1 MTAPTPDAS
10 GRATSDV
17 ATTAPNAASAAAPLL
32 EVRDLRTY
40 FRTDAGVARSV
51 DGVSFTVGAG
61 ETVGLVG
68 ESGCGKSVT
77 ALSILRLVQPPGRI
91 EPGSSIRFEGRDLVT
106 LPEREMR
113 RVRGNR
119 IAMVFQEPMSAL
131 NPVFTVC
138 DQISDA
144 LRTNL
149 GLSKAQARERV
160 VELLSLVG
168 IPSPRKRLDSYVHE
182 FSGGMRQ
189 RVMLAMA
196 LSCNPGFLIADE
208 PTTALD
214 VTIQATILELITGMI
229 ERLGMSLLFI
239 THNLGVVA
247 HACDRVGVMY
257 ASHIVELGDTHE
269 IFANPQHPY
278 TVGLLNS
285 IPRLDGQAKYLTPIA
300 GSVCNMMEP
309 PSGCKFHPRCTH
321 AMDVCRREIPRLKEV
336 APGHLAACHL
346 HDRGTA

>member
-1 MTAPTPDAS
+1 MAETVLELDDLTVRFRLRRGDLTA
-10 GRATSDV
+10 V
-17 ATTAPNAASAAAPLL
+17 
-32 EVRDLRTY
+32 E
-40 FRTDAGVARSV
+40 
-51 DGVSFTVGAG
+51 GVSFSIARG
-61 ETVGLVG
+61 ETFGLVG
-68 ESGCGKSVT
+68 ESGSGKSVT
-77 ALSILRLVQPPGRI
+77 ARAIMRLIPDPPGEIQRGRI
-91 EPGSSIRFEGRDLVT
+91 LFEGGNILDKSDA
-106 LPEREMR
+106 EMR
-113 RVRGNR
+113 ALRGRR

-149 GLSKAQARERV
+149 GLSKQEARGRV

-168 IPSPRKRLDSYVHE
+168 IPSPQRRLDSYVHE

-196 LSCNPGFLIADE
+196 LSCSPGFLIADE

-247 HACDRVGVMY
+247 HSCDRVGVMY
-257 ASHIVELGDTHE
+257 ASHIVELGAKRE

-285 IPRLDGQAKYLTPIA
+285 IPRLDTQASYLTPIT

-309 PSGCKFHPRCTH
+309 PSGCKFHPRCAH
-321 AMDVCRREIPRLKEV
+321 AMEVCRREVPRLKEV

-346 HDRGTA
+346 HDRGAV

>member
-1 MTAPTPDAS
+1 MAETVLELDDLTVRFRLRRGDLTA
-10 GRATSDV
+10 
-17 ATTAPNAASAAAPLL
+17 
-32 EVRDLRTY
+32 
-40 FRTDAGVARSV
+40 V
-51 DGVSFTVGAG
+51 DGVSFSIARG
-61 ETVGLVG
+61 ETFGLVG
-68 ESGCGKSVT
+68 ESGSGKSVT
-77 ALSILRLVQPPGRI
+77 ARAVMRLIPDPPGEIQRGRI
-91 EPGSSIRFEGRDLVT
+91 LFEGANVLDKSDA
-106 LPEREMR
+106 EMR
-113 RVRGNR
+113 VLRGRR

-149 GLSKAQARERV
+149 GLGKPEARERV

-196 LSCNPGFLIADE
+196 LSCSPSFLIADE

-214 VTIQATILELITGMI
+214 VTIQATILELITSMI
-229 ERLGMSLLFI
+229 ERFGMSLLFI

-247 HACDRVGVMY
+247 HSCDKVGVMY
-257 ASHIVELGDTHE
+257 ASHVVELAKTRE
-269 IFANPQHPY
+269 IFATPQHPY
-278 TVGLLNS
+278 TMGLLAS
-285 IPRLDGQAKYLTPIA
+285 IPRLEATASYLTPIA
-300 GSVCNMMEP
+300 GSVCNMMAP
-309 PSGCKFHPRCTH
+309 PSGCKFHPRCPH

-346 HDRGTA
+346 HDRGAA

>member
-1 MTAPTPDAS
+1 MSETVLELEDVTVRFRLRRGDLTA
-10 GRATSDV
+10 V
-17 ATTAPNAASAAAPLL
+17 NN
-32 EVRDLRTY
+32 
-40 FRTDAGVARSV
+40 
-51 DGVSFTVGAG
+51 VSFSIKRG
-61 ETVGLVG
+61 ETFGLVG
-68 ESGCGKSVT
+68 ESGSGKSVT
-77 ALSILRLVQPPGRI
+77 ARAIMRLIPEPPGAIEKGRI
-91 EPGSSIRFEGRDLVT
+91 LFEGEDVLGKSDAD
-106 LPEREMR
+106 MR
-113 RVRGNR
+113 ALRGRR

-144 LRTNL
+144 LRANL
-149 GLSKAQARERV
+149 KLSRAEAREKV
-160 VELLSLVG
+160 VELLGMVG
-168 IPSPRKRLDSYVHE
+168 IPSPHKRLDSYVHE

-196 LSCNPGFLIADE
+196 LSCSPTFLIADE

-247 HACDRVGVMY
+247 HACDKIGVMY
-257 ASHIVELGDTHE
+257 ASHIVELGDKRE

-285 IPRLDGQAKYLTPIA
+285 IPRLDTQAKYLTPID
-300 GSVCNMMEP
+300 GTVCNMMTP
-309 PSGCKFHPRCTH
+309 PQGCKFNPRCAH
-321 AMDVCRREIPRLKEV
+321 AMAICRQEVPRLKEV
-336 APGHLAACHL
+336 APGHFAACHL
-346 HDRGTA
+346 HTRQ

>member
-1 MTAPTPDAS
+1 MPETVLELDDLTVRFRLRRGDLTA
-10 GRATSDV
+10 
-17 ATTAPNAASAAAPLL
+17 
-32 EVRDLRTY
+32 
-40 FRTDAGVARSV
+40 V
-51 DGVSFTVGAG
+51 DGVSFSIARG
-61 ETVGLVG
+61 ETFGLVG
-68 ESGCGKSVT
+68 ESGSGKSVT
-77 ALSILRLVQPPGRI
+77 ARAIMRLIPDPPGEIQRGRI
-91 EPGSSIRFEGRDLVT
+91 LFGGDNVLDKSDA
-106 LPEREMR
+106 EMR
-113 RVRGNR
+113 ALRGR
-119 IAMVFQEPMSAL
+119 HIAMVFQEPMSAL

-138 DQISDA
+138 EQISDA

-149 GLSKAQARERV
+149 GLSKQEARERV
-160 VELLSLVG
+160 VELLALVG
-168 IPSPRKRLDSYVHE
+168 IPSPQKRLDSYVHE

-214 VTIQATILELITGMI
+214 VTIQATILELITSMI
-229 ERLGMSLLFI
+229 DKLGMSLLFI

-247 HACDRVGVMY
+247 HSCDTIGVMY
-257 ASHIVELGDTHE
+257 ASHMVERGEKRE

-285 IPRLDGQAKYLTPIA
+285 IPRLDIQARHLTPIA

-321 AMDVCRREIPRLKEV
+321 AMDVCRREVPRLKEV

-346 HDRGTA
+346 HDRG

>member
-1 MTAPTPDAS
+1 MGEAVLELEDVTVRFRLKRGDLTA
-10 GRATSDV
+10 V
-17 ATTAPNAASAAAPLL
+17 N
-32 EVRDLRTY
+32 
-40 FRTDAGVARSV
+40 
-51 DGVSFTVGAG
+51 GVSFSIGRG
-61 ETVGLVG
+61 ETFGLVG
-68 ESGCGKSVT
+68 ESGSGKSVT
-77 ALSILRLVQPPGRI
+77 ARAIMRLIPEPPGEIQRGRI
-91 EPGSSIRFEGRDLVT
+91 LFEGDNILDKSDA
-106 LPEREMR
+106 EMR
-113 RVRGNR
+113 ALRGRR

-144 LRTNL
+144 LRSNL
-149 GLSKAQARERV
+149 GISRPEARERV

-168 IPSPRKRLDSYVHE
+168 IPSPQKRLNSYVHE

-196 LSCNPGFLIADE
+196 LSCRPSFLIADE

-247 HACDRVGVMY
+247 HACDSIGVMY
-257 ASHIVELGDTHE
+257 ASHIVELGDKRE

-285 IPRLDGQAKYLTPIA
+285 IPRLGAQAKYLTPIE
-300 GSVCNMMEP
+300 GTVCNMMTP
-309 PSGCKFHPRCTH
+309 PAGCKFHPRCAH
-321 AMDVCRREIPRLKEV
+321 AMPVCRSEVPRLKEI
-336 APGHLAACHL
+336 APDHFAACHL
-346 HDRGTA
+346 HERS